1 MKNKKKNRK
10 SKGEK
15 IPEKIHTNRNLKTL
29 NTCIKK
35 ANRKRGRKK
44 QKQK

>member
-1 MKNKKKNRK
+1 MKIRRK
-10 SKGEK
+10 TGKARGGN
-15 IPEKIHTNRNLKTL
+15 PEKIHKNRNFKTL

-35 ANRKRGRKK
+35 ANRKRGEKK

>member
-15 IPEKIHTNRNLKTL
+15 IHIHGNFKTL

-35 ANRKRGRKK
+35 ANRKRGKKK